1 MLEAPRGEVPVDG
14 PAQTPAP
21 EPEAPSPAPLQ
32 AAAVL
37 RTRGLT
43 RSFGKVLAVD
53 SVDLD
58 VPQGAISG
66 FLGRNGAGKTTTLRM
81 LMGVLR
87 PDRGEIELLGR
98 SSVRIRPA
106 QKRLIGYVSQEQFF
120 YPWMTAE
127 HLGAFVGSFY
137 PTWDPTEFSRLL
149 GVLDVPPKRKAIDL
163 SGGMRTKLALAL
175 ALSHRPA
182 LLLLDEPTSGL
193 DPVARREFLEILVQE
208 GKRLGQ
214 TTLFSTHLVDEVQL
228 VAQRVGIL
236 DQGRLL
242 YQGPIALL
250 LERVRRVSWH
260 PELHQLPPG
269 FQSVR
274 NDLDLAA
281 PGAVLDAD
289 PGAWAEHT
297 ASFASIERLS
307 LEDVFLAMVRR
318 TAVAPA

>member
-1 MLEAPRGEVPVDG
+1 MLEEPRGDVPTEA
-14 PAQTPAP
+14 PAVAPAP
-21 EPEAPSPAPLQ
+21 EPEPPPPAPLQ

-43 RSFGKVLAVD
+43 RSFGKVRAVD
-53 SVDLD
+53 NIDLD

-98 SSVRIRPA
+98 TSVRIRPA

-127 HLGAFVGSFY
+127 RLGSFVGSFY
-137 PTWDPTEFSRLL
+137 PTWDPAEFRRLL

-163 SGGMRTKLALAL
+163 SGGTRTKLALAL

-242 YQGPIALL
+242 YQGPIQVL
-250 LERVRRVSWH
+250 LERIRRVTWH

-269 FQSVR
+269 FISVR
-274 NDLDLAA
+274 SDADLGA
-281 PGAVLDAD
+281 PDAVLDAD
-289 PGAWAEHT
+289 PAAWTEHA

-318 TAVAPA
+318 TVVTPA

>member
-1 MLEAPRGEVPVDG
+1 VTTLTVRDLHSGYGGGTVLHGVDLTVPSG
-14 PAQTPAP
+14 TA
-21 EPEAPSPAPLQ
+21 
-32 AAAVL
+32 
-37 RTRGLT
+37 
-43 RSFGKVLAVD
+43 LAV
-53 SVDLD
+53 
-58 VPQGAISG
+58 
-66 FLGRNGAGKTTTLRM
+66 LGRNGAGKTTTLRM

-127 HLGAFVGSFY
+127 RLGAFVGSFY
-137 PTWDPTEFSRLL
+137 PTWDSAEFRRLL
-149 GVLDVPPKRKAIDL
+149 GVLDVPTKRKAIDL

-193 DPVARREFLEILVQE
+193 DPVARREFLEILVHE
-208 GKRLGQ
+208 GRRLGQ

-242 YQGPIALL
+242 YQGPIEVL
-250 LERVRRVSWH
+250 LERVRRVTWH

-274 NDLDLAA
+274 PDLDLAA
-281 PGAVLDAD
+281 PGAVLEAD
-289 PGAWAEHT
+289 PGAWREHT
-297 ASFASIERLS
+297 GSFAGIERLS